1 MSDEFEL
8 VPSKKLKELET
19 ELNKVKNSNKKQP
32 ASSKEYTNI
41 LNAFAKIEN
50 KFEFTVKTLNKLTN
64 KLDKILKIFSS
75 DVEEEGS
82 EVDQLGEILAR
93 LEKLEN
99 SNESLRQETKNLHSS
114 ITRKSYFDERLPRGL
129 KIKYR
134 RTKNL

>member
-8 VPSKKLKELET
+8 VPSKKLKELEI
-19 ELNKVKNSNKKQP
+19 ELKKVKTSAAKPKNSP
-32 ASSKEYTNI
+32 KEYTNI

-50 KFEFTVKTLNKLTN
+50 KFEFTVKNLNKLTN

-82 EVDQLGEILAR
+82 EVDQLGVILAR
-93 LEKLEN
+93 LEKLET
-99 SNESLRQETKNLHSS
+99 SNDTLRQETQNLHSS
-114 ITRKSYFDERLPRGL
+114 IKRKSYFNERFPRGL
-129 KIKYR
+129 KIKYK

>member
-1 MSDEFEL
+1 M
-8 VPSKKLKELET
+8 
-19 ELNKVKNSNKKQP
+19 
-32 ASSKEYTNI
+32 
-41 LNAFAKIEN
+41 NAFAKIEN
-50 KFEFTVKTLNKLTN
+50 KFEFTVKNLNKLTN

-114 ITRKSYFDERLPRGL
+114 IKRKSYFNERFPRGL